1 MDLYDFVIIGG
12 GPAGS
17 TAAALLA
24 QRGLRTLICEQKS
37 FPRPKVCG
45 EFMSTRLRPILRQLS
60 LEADFDRLAG
70 PPIRRVVACP
80 FGRLTLRG
88 SFPAQPDG
96 AFPRALARD
105 QLDELLLHRAQQLGA
120 TILQPCQV
128 TSVTGSLAE
137 GFQVSTASAGIL
149 HGRAV
154 ILAHGL
160 AQRGDMDPT
169 ARARPAQAPR
179 PPTEFICFKAHFTA
193 CPLPDDTIA
202 LAAAPGLYAGL
213 VRTSDLAAAPRYSL
227 AFVIRRRRIE
237 DIGNS
242 GEAQFQDLLHTNP
255 AFATLLAGA
264 TRLSPW
270 LASGPL
276 QPGIREVYRDGRFFV
291 GNAAG
296 EVHALVGEGI
306 TLALRSA
313 QLLAHSLTGTTPAA
327 LAQAGRNYESRWRR
341 LFLPRYYAA
350 NLFAHIMMRPTL
362 AAPLSRCIRALPPL
376 MNWCIRASGKSP

>member
-1 MDLYDFVIIGG
+1 MTYDFVIIGG

-17 TAAALLA
+17 TAASLLA
-24 QRGLRTLICEQKS
+24 QRGLRTILCEQKP

-45 EFMSTRLRPILRQLS
+45 EFMSTRLRPILRELA

-70 PPIRRVVACP
+70 PPIRRVVAYP
-80 FGRLTLRG
+80 RGQVTLRG
-88 SFPAQPDG
+88 RFPAQPDG

-105 QLDELLLHRAQQLGA
+105 QLDALLLHRAEELGA
-120 TILQPCQV
+120 AIVQPCLA
-128 TSVTGSLAE
+128 TAVTGSLAG
-137 GFQVSTASAGIL
+137 GFQVNTTAAGIL
-149 HGRAV
+149 HSRAV

-160 AQRGDMDPT
+160 AQRGDMDPMYGGHP
-169 ARARPAQAPR
+169 ARK
-179 PPTEFICFKAHFTA
+179 PTEFICFKAHFTA
-193 CPLPDDTIA
+193 CQLPDDTIA

-227 AFVIRRRRIE
+227 ALVIRRRRID

-242 GEAQFQDLLHTNP
+242 GEAQFQDLLRANP
-255 AFATLLAGA
+255 AFAALLTDAS
-264 TRLSPW
+264 RLSPW

-276 QPGIREVYRDGRFFV
+276 QPGIREVYRDGRFFI

-296 EVHALVGEGI
+296 EVHALVGEGL
-306 TLALRSA
+306 TLALVSA
-313 QLLAHSLTGTTPAA
+313 QLLANSLTCTTRAG
-327 LAQAGRNYESRWRR
+327 LADAGRNYEGRWRR

-362 AAPLSRCIRALPPL
+362 AAPFSRCLRALPPL